1 MTKKESF
8 LKKKIKKR
16 LLTSFLIGF
25 ISSTFL
31 TLMYLYMPQSFQS
44 LDSRLRD
51 FLFLVRGAKTST
63 APIVIVDIDEKSL
76 RELGQFPWERN
87 LIATILQK
95 ASDANALMVGLDVS
109 FVEEDKRSPSFF
121 AKRFNVAGDFPNY
134 DKKLAHTISQT
145 PTILG
150 YAFDFSSL
158 HVNKKPPNIP
168 AIFIEKGLPKKSY
181 LPHAKG
187 VLSNIPLLQ
196 EAAYSSGFFNS
207 MPDNLGV
214 VRSIPLLAK
223 YDMEIFPSLVFE
235 MYRIATDNQ
244 SVTIN
249 YSGDGVDSIGLKETN
264 IRTDRHGRIYI
275 NYKAAKYAYPYISAS
290 DIIQDKI
297 DMGILK
303 DKFLFLG
310 TSAVGLLDLRSTPFD
325 NTMPG
330 VEIHANALDNLLN
343 QDYLQEPMFAEV
355 INILIII
362 MLSFFIAII
371 FSYLSPFLLV
381 VSFLFVMMAVFGGY
395 YYFTFYQY
403 LILNVLYPLLSI
415 VICTLFVLATSYFLE
430 QRQKES
436 IKNSFA
442 KKVSKNV
449 MEDLL
454 ELDTVELLS
463 GQEKEISIF
472 FSDIRRFSTFA
483 EKLPP
488 KTLIKLLNAYMSP
501 MSDFIIAHK
510 GTIDK
515 FIGDS
520 IMAYWNAPQDIKD
533 HADEAVKSAL
543 EQIAYKEELNKNLY
557 NEFGMRIDFG
567 IGINTGPAI
576 VGEMGS
582 SDRSDYTVVGNSVN
596 LASRLEGLCPTY
608 GVNLIFSS
616 FTKEK
621 LKQKYT
627 ILKLD
632 TIRAKGIEMPV
643 DIFTIME
650 PSEKNL
656 LFIEEFERG
665 FELYRKSYFAE
676 ALEVFSGLKS
686 SKMAKLKEL
695 HMQRCQEYIKNPP
708 KKFEGIYAHL
718 HKGAMDE

>member
-1 MTKKESF
+1 MIKKESF
-8 LKKKIKKR
+8 FKKKIKKR
-16 LLTSFLIGF
+16 LLTSSLIGF
-25 ISSTFL
+25 ISSTALIF
-31 TLMYLYMPQSFQS
+31 MYLYMPQSFQS
-44 LDSRLRD
+44 LDERLRD
-51 FLFLVRGAKTST
+51 FLFLVRGHEVAT
-63 APIVIVDIDEKSL
+63 APIAIIDIDEKSL
-76 RELGQFPWERN
+76 KEFGQFPWERS
-87 LIATILQK
+87 LIATLLQK

-109 FVEEDKRSPSFF
+109 FMEPDKRSPSFF
-121 AKRFNVAGDFPNY
+121 AKQFDVKGEFPDY
-134 DKKLAHTISQT
+134 DKKLAHVVSQT

-150 YAFDFSSL
+150 YAFDFTTL
-158 HVNKKPPNIP
+158 HVKKKPPNIP
-168 AIFIEKGLPKKSY
+168 AIFIEKGVSKETY

-187 VLSNIPLLQ
+187 VLSNIPILQ
-196 EAAYSSGFFNS
+196 NAAYSSGFFNS

-244 SVTIN
+244 SVKIH
-249 YSGDGVDSIGLKETN
+249 YSSDGVENIELKEHS
-264 IRTDRHGRIYI
+264 IKTDRHGRIYI
-275 NYKAAKYAYPYISAS
+275 NYKAPKHAYPYISAS

-297 DMGILK
+297 DMSILK

-330 VEIHANALDNLLN
+330 VEIHANTLDNLLN

-355 INILIII
+355 INILLIVI
-362 MLSFFIAII
+362 LSFLIAII
-371 FSYLSPFLLV
+371 FSYLSPLLLV
-381 VSFLFVMMAVFGGY
+381 VSFVFVMGVVFGGY
-395 YYFTFYQY
+395 YYLTFYQY
-403 LILNVLYPLLSI
+403 LILNILYPILSI
-415 VICTLFVLATSYFLE
+415 IGCTLAVLATSYFLE

-436 IKNSFA
+436 IKNRFA

-449 MEDLL
+449 MDDLL
-454 ELDTVELLS
+454 EFDTAELLS

-472 FSDIRRFSTFA
+472 FSDIRKFSTLA

-488 KTLIKLLNAYMSP
+488 KRLIELLNAYMSP

-515 FIGDS
+515 FIGDA

-533 HADEAVKSAL
+533 HADEAIKSAL
-543 EQIAYKEELNKNLY
+543 EQIAHKEVLNKKLY
-557 NEFGMRIDFG
+557 NEFGIKINFG
-567 IGINTGPAI
+567 IGINTGLAI

-582 SDRSDYTVVGNSVN
+582 QDRSDYTVVGNSVN
-596 LASRLEGLCPTY
+596 LASRLEGLCPVY

-621 LKQKYT
+621 LIEKYT

-632 TIRAKGIEMPV
+632 AIRVKGIQAPV

-650 PSEKNL
+650 TNDENIS
-656 LFIEEFERG
+656 FIEHFEEA
-665 FELYRKSYFAE
+665 FEMYLREDFKG
-676 ALEVFSGLKS
+676 ALNIFSGLSDK
-686 SKMAKLKEL
+686 KMVKLVSL
-695 HMQRCQEYIKNPP
+695 YADRCEKYIKNPP
-708 KKFEGIYAHL
+708 KVFEGVYTHL
-718 HKGAMDE
+718 HK